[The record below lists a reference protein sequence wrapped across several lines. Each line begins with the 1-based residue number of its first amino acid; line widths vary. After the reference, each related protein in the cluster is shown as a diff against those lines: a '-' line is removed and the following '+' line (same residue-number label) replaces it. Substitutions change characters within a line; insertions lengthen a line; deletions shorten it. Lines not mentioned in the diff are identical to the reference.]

1 MIFVRKIHVCIAYKT
16 YVAEKIIDLLHLQL
30 IICMLRAILE
40 AQVGRRSLATR
51 TKKSLANRLKTH

>member
-1 MIFVRKIHVCIAYKT
+1 MIFVGKIHVCIAYKT
-16 YVAEKIIDLLHLQL
+16 YVAEKIIDLLHSQL

-51 TKKSLANRLKTH
+51 TKNLF